1 MATNNESQIIN
12 DFIQRIMEKSW
23 KCNHCA
29 LCHFPGTYMTFCF
42 FGYDCLTNDFAY
54 FDEGDD

>member
-1 MATNNESQIIN
+1 MITNNESQIIN
-12 DFIQRIMEKSW
+12 DFIQKIMVKSG

-29 LCHFPGTYMTFCF
+29 LCHFPGTDKTFCF

-54 FDEGDD
+54 FREGDN